1 MAAAK
6 KTMGPKRKNAKQYA
20 MVSFE
25 LDGFEGEFSLPK
37 LDSLPF
43 GVAAA
48 LQNGNGGKLVAF
60 LEKYAP
66 ESAEAVEDLDGDEV
80 EGFMKAWARRRG
92 LTRESDSARGARAG
106 ASTGFELR
114 PHACWASP
122 PGP

>member
-80 EGFMKAWARRRG
+80 EGFMKAWGKASG
-92 LTRESDSARGARAG
+92 VDAG
-106 ASTGFELR
+106 K
-114 PHACWASP
+114 
-122 PGP
+122 